1 MYVNTEKEYI
11 LLCDVNEK
19 YILKVTF
26 CSGLSC
32 IIMHYPFWAQFSFLW
47 MRYFEKNVNTMMSGG
62 LVEMNL
68 AFLLS

>member
-26 CSGLSC
+26 CSGLSY
-32 IIMHYPFWAQFSFLW
+32 IIMHYSFWAQSSLFIDEIF
-47 MRYFEKNVNTMMSGG
+47 
-62 LVEMNL
+62 
-68 AFLLS
+68 